1 MADLRPIGSEKLEGT
16 DKLRRIM
23 EIATYRETPKTELNN
38 LSTTNYTIQLSD
50 GNFYGI
56 VKERQGYIIKTGINE
71 SDMDYSEPMKNR
83 KYYRSYSEAMKKLNL
98 IVAETNRNTGNEYEI
113 PLIGEQPEVK
123 KKFVLKTAKKTE
135 PAPAPDMAAPAPDMA
150 APAPDMAPPAPEM
163 GGDTE
168 GAPMPEM
175 GGDTEGAPMPDM
187 GGDTEGAPM
196 PDMGGEVTPE
206 EPEMP
211 MAPGDAPMMDGDIED
226 EEGGPSNLKL
236 IQKLTGKLS
245 QKLRMFDKDKGLDS
259 QDIKYVINSIVSA
272 IDLNKLDD
280 DDREDIV
287 DKIEGF
293 DEYGRE
299 GEGDLNFGAE
309 DDFEMGGDEM
319 PSEDGADEMG
329 APMPEMGDDT
339 EGAPE
344 TKEGYQTVMDSI
356 FGESKVE
363 KVLSSYFN
371 IKTEEKP
378 LIENKNKVDFLKS
391 KINKINQKNDILE
404 YSISESQKKTGL
416 ILIEDYTN
424 CTFIGKTN
432 KNNLVFKINGKEVK
446 VTPNG
451 RTI

>member
-1 MADLRPIGSEKLEGT
+1 MADLRPIGSEKLEGM

-23 EIATYRETPKTELNN
+23 EIATYKETPKTELNN

-56 VKERQGYIIKTGINE
+56 VKERQGYIIKKGINE
-71 SDMDYSEPMKNR
+71 SDMDYSDPMKNR

-98 IVAETNRNTGNEYEI
+98 IVSETNRITGNDYEI

-123 KKFVLKTAKKTE
+123 KKFVLKTAKKAE
-135 PAPAPDMAAPAPDMA
+135 PTVAPDMAAPAPDMGTSTPET
-150 APAPDMAPPAPEM
+150 PAPETPATETPAPEMGATTPETPAPEM
-163 GGDTE
+163 GGDTDM
-168 GAPMPEM
+168 GMAPEM
-175 GGDTEGAPMPDM
+175 GGEAM
-187 GGDTEGAPM
+187 
-196 PDMGGEVTPE
+196 PE

-211 MAPGDAPMMDGDIED
+211 MAPGDAPMLDTEVGTDDE
-226 EEGGPSNLKL
+226 EEGGSSNLKL

-299 GEGDLNFGAE
+299 GEGELNFDEE
-309 DDFEMGGDEM
+309 DFNFGNEEM
-319 PSEDGADEMG
+319 PTEEM
-329 APMPEMGDDT
+329 PTEEMPTEEMPT
-339 EGAPE
+339 PE

-371 IKTEEKP
+371 IKVEEKP

-391 KINKINQKNDILE
+391 KINKINQKNDIQE

-416 ILIEDYTN
+416 ILIEDYSN
-424 CTFIGKTN
+424 CTFIGRTN

>member
-56 VKERQGYIIKTGINE
+56 VKERLGYIIKTGINE
-71 SDMDYSEPMKNR
+71 SNMDYSDPMKNR

-123 KKFVLKTAKKTE
+123 KKFVLKTAKKAE
-135 PAPAPDMAAPAPDMA
+135 PTPSPDMPAPDMSAPAPETPTPDMSSPAPETPTPDMGAPAPDMGGEADMGAPAPDM
-150 APAPDMAPPAPEM
+150 
-163 GGDTE
+163 
-168 GAPMPEM
+168 
-175 GGDTEGAPMPDM
+175 
-187 GGDTEGAPM
+187 
-196 PDMGGEVTPE
+196 GGEAMPE

-211 MAPGDAPMMDGDIED
+211 MAPGDAPMLDTENGLEDD
-226 EEGGPSNLKL
+226 EEGGSSNLKL

-293 DEYGRE
+293 DEYGKE
-299 GEGDLNFGAE
+299 GEGELNFGEE
-309 DDFEMGGDEM
+309 DFDFGGDEM
-319 PSEDGADEMG
+319 PTDEM
-329 APMPEMGDDT
+329 PTDEMPTDDMGT
-339 EGAPE
+339 PEPE
-344 TKEGYQTVMDSI
+344 TKEGYQSVMDSI
-356 FGESKVE
+356 FGESQVE
-363 KVLSSYFN
+363 KVLSGYFN
-371 IKTEEKP
+371 IKNEEKP
-378 LIENKNKVDFLKS
+378 VLENKNKVDLLKS
-391 KINKINQKNDILE
+391 KINKINQKNDIQE

>member
-71 SDMDYSEPMKNR
+71 SNMDYSDPMKNR

-123 KKFVLKTAKKTE
+123 KKFVLKTAKKAE
-135 PAPAPDMAAPAPDMA
+135 PAPDMLAPAPETPTPDMGAPAPDMSGESDMGAPAPEMSGESDMGA
-150 APAPDMAPPAPEM
+150 PAPEM
-163 GGDTE
+163 GGE
-168 GAPMPEM
+168 AM
-175 GGDTEGAPMPDM
+175 
-187 GGDTEGAPM
+187 
-196 PDMGGEVTPE
+196 PE

-211 MAPGDAPMMDGDIED
+211 MAPGDAPMLDTEIGLEDD
-226 EEGGPSNLKL
+226 EEGGSSNLKL

-293 DEYGRE
+293 DEYGKE
-299 GEGDLNFGAE
+299 GEGELNFGEE
-309 DDFEMGGDEM
+309 DFDFGGDEM
-319 PSEDGADEMG
+319 PTDEMPTDDMPTDDMG
-329 APMPEMGDDT
+329 APE
-339 EGAPE
+339 PE
-344 TKEGYQTVMDSI
+344 TKEGYQSVMDSI
-356 FGESKVE
+356 FGESQVE
-363 KVLSSYFN
+363 KVLSGYFN
-371 IKTEEKP
+371 IKNEEKP
-378 LIENKNKVDFLKS
+378 VLENKNKVDFLKT
-391 KINKINQKNDILE
+391 KINKINQKNDIQE
-404 YSISESQKKTGL
+404 YSISENQKKTGL

-424 CTFIGKTN
+424 CTFIGRTN

>member
-1 MADLRPIGSEKLEGT
+1 MADLRPIGSEKLEGA

-56 VKERQGYIIKTGINE
+56 VKERLGYIIKTGINE
-71 SDMDYSEPMKNR
+71 SNMDYSDPMKNR

-123 KKFVLKTAKKTE
+123 KKFVLKTAKKAE
-135 PAPAPDMAAPAPDMA
+135 PTPSPDITAPDMGAPAPDMGAPAPETPAPDMGAPAPDMGGEA
-150 APAPDMAPPAPEM
+150 DMGAPAPDM
-163 GGDTE
+163 
-168 GAPMPEM
+168 
-175 GGDTEGAPMPDM
+175 
-187 GGDTEGAPM
+187 
-196 PDMGGEVTPE
+196 GGEAMPE

-211 MAPGDAPMMDGDIED
+211 MAPGDAPMLDTEIGLEDD
-226 EEGGPSNLKL
+226 EEGGSSNLKL

-293 DEYGRE
+293 DEYGKE
-299 GEGDLNFGAE
+299 GEGELNFGEE
-309 DDFEMGGDEM
+309 DFDFGGDEM
-319 PSEDGADEMG
+319 STDEMSTDE
-329 APMPEMGDDT
+329 MPTDDMGT
-339 EGAPE
+339 PEPE
-344 TKEGYQTVMDSI
+344 TKEGYQSVMDSI
-356 FGESKVE
+356 FGESQVE
-363 KVLSSYFN
+363 KVLSGYFN
-371 IKTEEKP
+371 IKNEEKP
-378 LIENKNKVDFLKS
+378 VLENKNKVDFLKS